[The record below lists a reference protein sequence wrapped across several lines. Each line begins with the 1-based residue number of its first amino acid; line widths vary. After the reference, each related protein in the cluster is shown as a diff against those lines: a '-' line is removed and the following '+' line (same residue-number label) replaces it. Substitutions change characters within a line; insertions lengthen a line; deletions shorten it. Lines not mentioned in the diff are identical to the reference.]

1 MITTFVTTTIIYI
14 QVTKNLRVRFFGDS
28 IPGIRGIFSWVTP
41 TFAMHDFILHSFLQ
55 VSSGVYYYTNIFH
68 FRVTVG
74 SMNIYDKKNP
84 PLPK

>member
-1 MITTFVTTTIIYI
+1 M
-14 QVTKNLRVRFFGDS
+14 TKNLQVRFFGDS
-28 IPGIRGIFSWVTP
+28 IPGIRDIFSWVTP

-55 VSSGVYYYTNIFH
+55 VSSGVYYYTTIF
-68 FRVTVG
+68 R